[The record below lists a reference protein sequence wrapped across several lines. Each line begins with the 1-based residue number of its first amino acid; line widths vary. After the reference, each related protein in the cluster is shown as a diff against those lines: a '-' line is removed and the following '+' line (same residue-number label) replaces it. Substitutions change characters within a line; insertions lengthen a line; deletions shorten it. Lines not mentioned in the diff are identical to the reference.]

1 MAEEET
7 FIEDDVLALD
17 DSSNETEDDMSYT
30 NLVGFVQGRYKR
42 AEDYRELDEDRWTR
56 AYRNYRGLYGPDV
69 QFTEAEKS
77 RVFIKITK
85 TKTLAAYGQIVDVLF
100 SANKF
105 PISIEPTKLPEG
117 VEDNVYFDPK

>member
-56 AYRNYRGLYGPDV
+56 AYRNYL
-69 QFTEAEKS
+69 S
-77 RVFIKITK
+77 LIHI
-85 TKTLAAYGQIVDVLF
+85 
-100 SANKF
+100 
-105 PISIEPTKLPEG
+105 
-117 VEDNVYFDPK
+117 